1 MPQDIDRLLDRE
13 VAFVSLPLVDTPNP
27 VVLSRLRQEPVD
39 AVLSRFFLLARS
51 RAHRLG
57 SRYLTLWETLE
68 ANTRGGKRF
77 RPLMVISAY
86 EAHGGQ
92 DPEAAAHLGAA
103 FELLH
108 TALIVHDDVIDRDF
122 VRRGSP
128 NVSGSYRDEATTV
141 GLSTPVAE
149 HRGIS
154 AAVIA
159 GDLALSGAHRL
170 LEGIGA
176 SDEVRAR
183 LLTLLDE
190 AVFASAAGELA
201 DVDFSLMPGLPSV
214 EEVLEMERLKTAVYS
229 FEAPLQAGAVL
240 AGAGDAAVNA
250 LGEFGR
256 CIGIAYQIVDDLLGV
271 FGSEGQTG
279 KTTLGDLREGKRTV
293 LIAHAA
299 RTECWPEIEA
309 LIGDEHLGA
318 ETAERVRGIL
328 EACGA
333 RRCAEALANDFAD
346 RAWAALD
353 TPAVAEAFRHE
364 VRPLVAS
371 VMGRTR

>member
-1 MPQDIDRLLDRE
+1 MI
-13 VAFVSLPLVDTPNP
+13 
-27 VVLSRLRQEPVD
+27 LSRRRQEHVD
-39 AVLSRFFLLARS
+39 AVLDRFFSLATA
-51 RAHRLG
+51 RAGRLG
-57 SRYLTLWETLE
+57 PRYLTLWKTLE

-86 EAHGGQ
+86 EALGGR

-122 VRRGSP
+122 VRRGGP
-128 NVSGSYRDEATTV
+128 NVSGSYRDEATTA
-141 GLSTPVAE
+141 GLSIPIAE
-149 HRGIS
+149 HRGTS
-154 AAVIA
+154 VAVIA
-159 GDLALSGAHRL
+159 GDLALTGAHRL
-170 LEGIGA
+170 VEGVGA
-176 SDEVRAR
+176 DDVVRSR

-201 DVDFSLMPGLPSV
+201 DVDFSLMPGMPSV
-214 EEVLEMERLKTAVYS
+214 DEVLEMERLKTAVYS

-240 AGAGDAAVNA
+240 AGADDEVVAA

-299 RTECWPEIEA
+299 DTDCWPEIEG
-309 LIGDEHLGA
+309 LIGDEHLGD
-318 ETAERVRGIL
+318 ETAQRVRRIL
-328 EACGA
+328 EECGA
-333 RRCAEALANDFAD
+333 RSYAEALAADFAS
-346 RAWAALD
+346 RAWEALAA
-353 TPAVAEAFRHE
+353 PVVPEAFRIE

-371 VMGRTR
+371 VVERTR

>member
-1 MPQDIDRLLDRE
+1 M
-13 VAFVSLPLVDTPNP
+13 DTCDP
-27 VVLSRLRQEPVD
+27 VVLSRLRQSHVD
-39 AVLSRFFLLARS
+39 AVLGRFFSLARS
-51 RAHRLG
+51 RAVRFG
-57 SRYLTLWETLE
+57 PRYLTLWQTLE

-141 GLSTPVAE
+141 GLSIPVAE
-149 HRGIS
+149 HRGTS
-154 AAVIA
+154 VAVIA
-159 GDLALSGAHRL
+159 GDLALTGAHRL
-170 LEGIGA
+170 VEGVGA
-176 SDEVRAR
+176 SDAVRAR

-214 EEVLEMERLKTAVYS
+214 KEVLEMERLKTAVYS
-229 FEAPLQAGAVL
+229 FEAPLQAGAIL
-240 AGAGDAAVNA
+240 AGASDAAVEA

-299 RTECWPEIEA
+299 GTDCWMEIEH
-309 LIGDEHLGA
+309 LIGDEHLA
-318 ETAERVRGIL
+318 PETAERVREIL
-328 EACGA
+328 ERCGA
-333 RRCAEALANDFAD
+333 RSYAEGLADEFAA

-353 TPAVAEAFRHE
+353 TPAVTEAFRNE
-364 VRPLVAS
+364 VHPLVAS
-371 VMGRTR
+371 VVGRTR